1 MTYKE
6 NSSYRIT
13 LKSTGQLV
21 KIVVVPHNMCEKEFN
36 RMLMFKYQIY
46 YNDVRVSLV
55 R

>member
-6 NSSYRIT
+6 GKSYRIT
-13 LKSTGQLV
+13 LKSTGQLL

-46 YNDVRVSLV
+46 HNDVKSTLV
-55 R
+55 K